1 MSRKNDHHH
10 HHHDHRRTFD
20 TITGGGHYGGGGGGG
35 GRMFC
40 ISVVGLSG
48 TEKEKGCLGVGKS
61 CLCNRFIRPQADEYN
76 RDHISIL
83 SQPDFSGPI
92 VNNEHWLYWGETR
105 KCTDEGFEL
114 TFSIVEQTEFVDD
127 ACFQPFR
134 SGKTMEPYHKR
145 CAATRLNSAEKLMY
159 ICKNQLGIEKEYE
172 QHYLLDGK
180 FNVDGFIC
188 VFDVSQIQGR
198 SIERQIELTALIL
211 NSLLKTK
218 KPVVLATTKNDEYSE
233 RYVREAEKLVN
244 RREFKG
250 LIPLVETSA
259 HDNVNIDL
267 AFWACVQRDWTK
279 GKTKILS
286 YHEAFQR
293 QQDKLVI
300 VNDAYLTLIKSNITD
315 YRSHWNNTYSN
326 LSQSQDFITYCD
338 LFGQESAQQTF
349 KRHVKKLKDEYVCR
363 KIDMYLRR
371 LPKIFSE
378 MLPDLES
385 FGHDRSWPSVQQI
398 LHQHPLFD
406 SNFVLNESLSWQEM
420 DDTNETRIPFDLLQT
435 PEAEK
440 SYLDHLKTLMAEDH
454 LRSLRYQFS
463 ELLRETSVVPGQPL
477 REIRDQLK
485 GRECVES
492 LPESELKL
500 IYDEYQKILQ
510 QDARD
515 QLNELF
521 LERASLFLQFSTGKT
536 LTQEDLAAI
545 SHELSKDDRW
555 LTLDLIPQDRQLALI
570 RHLGFLQWPIKEH
583 CSAGQT
589 CVDLNIEAYHA
600 SLAKR
605 NTRNPLWNHD
615 LEKIQIKFIV
625 LGLSAYADNLA
636 TVVKAMCPSLEQEN
650 PRIHYE
656 METLPSNESLG
667 MFPIRPFANPLQSEA
682 YLCVYSSR
690 TSLEY
695 LLKTL
700 EHSLLADLQYGSLH
714 PNGLPLVLLL
724 ACTPDTSAKE
734 RNYLREEGT
743 NRAQCLQ
750 CAFFDVTS
758 NEPHARFKSD
768 ELLRALIFLSE
779 SLIRRAEMSHVFGGP
794 NNSLATNHS
803 IPEGALNPEI
813 RILIS
818 LMCGD
823 PLSPARFLESLILM
837 DSLTNL
843 NFYPV
848 SDHSF
853 VTDIGFLLSIDDE
866 NNDSLSLNNSQQ
878 QQQHEITSC
887 YVEFVVTSYHS
898 SYTIKEELFYGNILV
913 YWSKR
918 QASFANM
925 SALASITASLM
936 PIHILALVENELRP
950 SKLSHQ
956 LVAKGKE
963 LADQLQ
969 AHFRISTLGSE
980 MGKCISSFLNYCLQ
994 NKHLIEKNLQI
1005 ATASSNVVGIE
1016 NQFDP
1021 QAIDDCFIGTDPNDA
1036 NFESILQQQ
1045 AHINDH
1051 CESPSKLLSDSIYE
1065 KLPEDQQQL
1074 SKIHQQSSSSNKQHS
1089 NEFPSSFLVGHRVG
1103 QTHKR
1108 YSPEDILDSSSSAAA
1123 AVSDMRNAQHFF
1135 NPIFNSNEPRTA
1147 ASTTGEHLLKPSEM
1161 IRQRKQQQQHLNNN
1175 NHNYYNL
1182 QSYPSADSLDRLYA
1196 LDSHFHSNYYDDSNI
1211 HHHHHVGNGND
1222 DDIMTQCTTQLPAH
1236 FVYRPSVQRSH
1247 MIASEGH
1254 SNFIDSSIDQLPPRP
1269 ASSAHV
1275 MIPTNSSN
1283 DQYHHNPPPYS
1294 RVAISPP
1301 PAYRM
1306 HSNQQQNYQLEMN
1319 PDSDHQ
1325 LYSNYYHN
1333 HHQHHNEQEPSLEP
1347 NTLAYYQRK
1356 YYPILSQ
1363 QQQQLHH
1370 ELYSTFQNHHQPSSS
1385 LLSSSFGT
1393 NFNNK
1398 HSIAA
1403 HSIISNV
1410 HSRNSPLIYATTGH
1424 HFHPSQQQIFRSP
1437 HFHSN
1442 NHQKN
1447 ILRNRSAFQSTTSS
1461 ELSPYMEEER
1471 ISLHSK
1477 SQNKKKKKKHSF
1489 KTRSSSLSHKMA
1501 IANEQDEEDDDDNDN
1516 NDYDG
1521 NNNDNG
1527 HHQSSKFIFDNSKD
1541 KSRSILNRSKNRNR
1555 KNDEQSLNRVSKFQD
1570 IDPKSNHKN
1579 DKNIKS
1585 KSSENINSFDD
1596 HTKNDNYESETNK
1609 NAANVSNSNNNDD
1622 DDEDDIVVDEDE
1634 ESCVSSDT
1642 SADENLNATAD
1653 KYAVISGWAYHQKQN
1668 NSRSPTTVLGSNH
1681 NRLPDQWPPTTT
1693 SSSLAAAAAAI
1704 IQPPIINDENTSSNE
1719 RSKAPGKIDIKKY
1732 NNLSNAIGRLNLHSP
1747 LGPTRSTHSTFDDI
1761 SKSAIF
1767 DDSKIHLNKRER
1779 IPIKHSSSTKDN
1791 DSESEVSDSTNI
1803 LTNND
1808 QQTSEISILNER
1820 IKFNSLKQPSTIGQL
1835 RQNSS
1840 NNSKNTQNKKSRR
1853 ITPVP
1858 VAPPRLPSSA
1868 NSSNAVT
1875 PTSSGVGKS
1884 FTSFSSYDDSIND
1897 KSLNTTTVNSSINNQ
1912 DIFDTNGN
1920 DNENKTGMDSGEL
1933 RRTRWHQFSKLFS
1946 LPADNESG
1954 ISIDDN
1960 SIDAASEDT
1969 SVSHSINPTAA
1980 AAIAASKASGN
1991 NNNSNG
1997 EKAKF
2002 LKSKSIGTF
2011 PELDKKSMRKAE
2023 KMEKK
2028 RMKEEERKQRKS
2040 SKENSSRNRSR
2051 SKGTHSSLEDFAQPN
2066 GNPVPLFIEKCT
2078 LFIEQEGLDMEG
2090 IYRVPGNRAHVDTLL
2105 LKFDENP
2112 DINIAE
2118 LDIPVNAVATALKD
2132 FFLKRLPPIFP
2143 SDSMTNI
2150 ANLAKQYTDAG
2161 QLSEMRTF
2169 IRELPNSNFEILKHM
2184 ISHFVKITEKS
2195 SENSMDSKN
2204 LAICWWPT
2212 LLQFEFTNMDL
2223 FEQKRPHLMNFVQI
2237 MIDSYSDLFSINA
2250 DSEDNLA
2257 TLSCSADELS
2267 SL

>member
-1 MSRKNDHHH
+1 MSRKNDHH

-20 TITGGGHYGGGGGGG
+20 TITGGGHYGGG

-385 FGHDRSWPSVQQI
+385 FGHDRSWPAVQQI

-779 SLIRRAEMSHVFGGP
+779 SLIRRAEMTNVFGGP

-878 QQQHEITSC
+878 QREIASC

-1021 QAIDDCFIGTDPNDA
+1021 QTIDDCFIGTDPNDA

-1074 SKIHQQSSSSNKQHS
+1074 SKIHQQSSSTNKQHS
-1089 NEFPSSFLVGHRVG
+1089 NEFPSSFLVGHQR
-1103 QTHKR
+1103 HKR
-1108 YSPEDILDSSSSAAA
+1108 YSPEDILDSSSSAAV

-1147 ASTTGEHLLKPSEM
+1147 TTGEHLLKPSEM

-1175 NHNYYNL
+1175 NHN
-1182 QSYPSADSLDRLYA
+1182 S
-1196 LDSHFHSNYYDDSNI
+1196 
-1211 HHHHHVGNGND
+1211 
-1222 DDIMTQCTTQLPAH
+1222 
-1236 FVYRPSVQRSH
+1236 
-1247 MIASEGH
+1247 
-1254 SNFIDSSIDQLPPRP
+1254 
-1269 ASSAHV
+1269 
-1275 MIPTNSSN
+1275 
-1283 DQYHHNPPPYS
+1283 
-1294 RVAISPP
+1294 
-1301 PAYRM
+1301 
-1306 HSNQQQNYQLEMN
+1306 
-1319 PDSDHQ
+1319 
-1325 LYSNYYHN
+1325 
-1333 HHQHHNEQEPSLEP
+1333 
-1347 NTLAYYQRK
+1347 
-1356 YYPILSQ
+1356 
-1363 QQQQLHH
+1363 
-1370 ELYSTFQNHHQPSSS
+1370 
-1385 LLSSSFGT
+1385 
-1393 NFNNK
+1393 
-1398 HSIAA
+1398 
-1403 HSIISNV
+1403 
-1410 HSRNSPLIYATTGH
+1410 
-1424 HFHPSQQQIFRSP
+1424 
-1437 HFHSN
+1437 
-1442 NHQKN
+1442 
-1447 ILRNRSAFQSTTSS
+1447 
-1461 ELSPYMEEER
+1461 
-1471 ISLHSK
+1471 
-1477 SQNKKKKKKHSF
+1477 
-1489 KTRSSSLSHKMA
+1489 
-1501 IANEQDEEDDDDNDN
+1501 
-1516 NDYDG
+1516 
-1521 NNNDNG
+1521 
-1527 HHQSSKFIFDNSKD
+1527 
-1541 KSRSILNRSKNRNR
+1541 
-1555 KNDEQSLNRVSKFQD
+1555 
-1570 IDPKSNHKN
+1570 
-1579 DKNIKS
+1579 
-1585 KSSENINSFDD
+1585 
-1596 HTKNDNYESETNK
+1596 
-1609 NAANVSNSNNNDD
+1609 
-1622 DDEDDIVVDEDE
+1622 
-1634 ESCVSSDT
+1634 
-1642 SADENLNATAD
+1642 DENLNATAD